1 MATLRTVLRRAG
13 ARRDLIV
20 VIIIVTAI
28 VTMILPIPTVLV
40 DFLIAFNI
48 GISILL
54 LMVAFFLTNPVE
66 FAALPAIILISTV
79 LRLSI
84 EITTSRLILLQA
96 DAGAIIRTFGE
107 FVIAEN
113 VVVGMVVFLIITIV
127 QFVVITKGSERVAE
141 VAARF
146 MLDALPGKQMSIDAD
161 LRNGDINQAEARRR
175 RRLLESE
182 SQLYGAMDGAMKFVK
197 GDAIAGLIIIAV
209 NLIGGMAVGMIQHKL
224 RAGEAVQI
232 YSLLTIGDGLI
243 SQLPALFVS
252 MAAGTVV
259 TRVATDGTGNLG
271 SDIIG
276 QIAARP
282 DSLRLAG
289 LIMFGLAFVPGFPTS
304 IFLLLGVLFGGI
316 GTAMLLLD
324 RRPAEATR
332 TTPPITQPV
341 HDSGAGLAMP
351 TLPDA
356 PVMVVAEPLLFE
368 EMRREGFGDLVR
380 RARQEVADRF
390 GFACPAVGF
399 AQASDLE
406 RHQYRIELGSV
417 PVSTGGPWPQA
428 PLTAGIGSGGR
439 ASVISTVADVR
450 GGTAAQVMLRLKLV
464 LIHHAAEFLGIQEAK
479 RLIARL
485 EGDYADLVREAQR
498 VAPLPRITDVLR
510 RLLEEQ
516 VSIGNLRV
524 ILETLAEWGAREP
537 NPSALAEHLRSAL
550 KRQIC
555 AACADSQG
563 VLRSFVLER
572 ETEDLIRSANQQVD
586 AAGQT
591 ALNPELA
598 ARLVDGLTGEI
609 ATAKL
614 EEHSPCIVLASK
626 DIRRVVWGILT
637 KSALSVTV
645 LSYQEIASD
654 FSVEPVAMIRIA
666 GQNIA

>member
-1 MATLRTVLRRAG
+1 MASLWTLLRWAG
-13 ARRDLIV
+13 GRRDLV
-20 VIIIVTAI
+20 VVMLIVTAI

-84 EITTSRLILLQA
+84 SITTSRLVLVQA

-209 NLIGGMAVGMIQHKL
+209 NLIGGMAVGMVQHKL

-259 TRVATDGTGNLG
+259 TRVATDGAGNLG

-304 IFLLLGVLFGGI
+304 IFLLLGALFGGI
-316 GTAMLLLD
+316 GTAMLLME
-324 RRPAEATR
+324 RRPAEVMR
-332 TTPPITQPV
+332 TAPAITQPG
-341 HDSGAGLAMP
+341 HDFGASLAMP
-351 TLPDA
+351 TLPVA

-368 EMRREGFGDLVR
+368 EMRREAFGDLVQ

-399 AQASDLE
+399 AQAPDLE
-406 RHQYRIELGSV
+406 RHQYRIELSSV
-417 PVSTGGPWPQA
+417 PVSIGGHSLQA
-428 PLTAGIGSGGR
+428 SRIAGTGSGGR
-439 ASVISTVADVR
+439 ATAISTVVDAS
-450 GGTAAQVMLRLKLV
+450 GGAAAQVMLRLKLV

-498 VAPLPRITDVLR
+498 VAPLQRITDVLR

-524 ILETLAEWGAREP
+524 ILETLAEWGAREQ

-555 AACADSQG
+555 AACADSRG

-586 AAGQT
+586 AGGQT

-598 ARLVDGLTGEI
+598 ARLVDGLTGEV

-614 EEHSPCIVLASK
+614 EEYSPYIVLASK

-637 KSALSVTV
+637 KSALNVSV

-666 GQNIA
+666 GHNVA